1 MRTEDVVIRELF
13 WNNMIPLLFE
23 KNASV
28 LQIYSN
34 FFYNL
39 IHCKILF
46 STNIELLEI
55 GRVKKFLAGL
65 QDVLTLYCATR
76 ATVNTR
82 QNFWHFF
89 DIFLTSLMTGVI
101 LAGKLGG
108 EPATDLL
115 CRFSFS
121 SPFVE

>member
-1 MRTEDVVIRELF
+1 
-13 WNNMIPLLFE
+13 MIPLLFE

-46 STNIELLEI
+46 STNIELLEV

-76 ATVNTR
+76 TTVNTR
-82 QNFWHFF
+82 HI